1 MGKILR
7 RSYPMT
13 FRFFFPAA
21 FFLLLLLMSCAG
33 PPARMPAEEAP
44 QPLQQP
50 QVSDYVPK
58 KAYALGF
65 IPAWESALQ
74 SLRETNIPLTIQDR
88 DKGIIRTDYIKGAE
102 IRRLEKA
109 FSTRYKYNIFL
120 FRESEKRTVLNV
132 RCLYEIKEKSGQSF
146 GNANDLYPD
155 EVIVLEKELY
165 RILESTLSR
174 AEASRPLSQ
183 KAEEKEKAPAPQA
196 QSPTAS
202 WPVFPPEAVR
212 GKEPSSAPPAS
223 APAIP
228 EASKPRGTPPVSS
241 REAQTSPPPGKE
253 VAPGPPRPEQTAKA
267 VPPKTKIF
275 LVTKKNANLR
285 EKPSTQSKTI
295 LTLKPGRKVEKI
307 GESGNWVQIR
317 IWETTTGWV
326 LKDLL
331 QEAPP

>member
-1 MGKILR
+1 
-7 RSYPMT
+7 MT
-13 FRFFFPAA
+13 PRFLFPAA
-21 FFLLLLLMSCAG
+21 FFLLLLQMSCAG
-33 PPARMPAEEAP
+33 PSMRMPPEKAP
-44 QPLQQP
+44 QPLP
-50 QVSDYVPK
+50 SQVSDYVPK
-58 KAYALGF
+58 KVYDLGF
-65 IPAWESALQ
+65 SPAWEITLQ
-74 SLRETNIPLTIQDR
+74 SLRETNIPLTVQDR

-132 RCLYEIKEKSGQSF
+132 RCLYESKEKSGQSF

-165 RILESTLSR
+165 RIIESTLSR
-174 AEASRPLSQ
+174 AEALRPPAP
-183 KAEEKEKAPAPQA
+183 KAEEKEKAPA
-196 QSPTAS
+196 ST
-202 WPVFPPEAVR
+202 
-212 GKEPSSAPPAS
+212 
-223 APAIP
+223 PAIP
-228 EASKPRGTPPVSS
+228 QASNPKEMPPVSS
-241 REAQTSPPPGKE
+241 REAQASPPPTKE
-253 VAPGPPRPEQTAKA
+253 VTPIPHRPEQTAKA

-285 EKPSTQSKTI
+285 ERPSTQSKII

-307 GESGNWVQIR
+307 EESGNWVRVR
-317 IWETTTGWV
+317 IWETTTGWI

>member
-1 MGKILR
+1 MTLR
-7 RSYPMT
+7 
-13 FRFFFPAA
+13 FLFPAV
-21 FFLLLLLMSCAG
+21 FFLLLLPMSCAG

-44 QPLQQP
+44 RPLQP

-58 KAYALGF
+58 KAYDLGF

-120 FRESEKRTVLNV
+120 FREAERRTILNV

-165 RILESTLSR
+165 RIIESTLNR
-174 AEASRPLSQ
+174 AEASRPPGP

-196 QSPTAS
+196 PSPTAS
-202 WPVFPPEAVR
+202 WPVFPPETARV
-212 GKEPSSAPPAS
+212 KERSSPSPAS
-223 APAIP
+223 VPAIP
-228 EASKPRGTPPVSS
+228 EVSKPKEMPPVSS
-241 REAQTSPPPGKE
+241 REAQTSPPPAKE
-253 VAPGPPRPEQTAKA
+253 MTPISAKPERTAKP
-267 VPPKTKIF
+267 VTPQPKIF
-275 LVTKKNANLR
+275 LLTKKNANLR
-285 EKPSTQSKTI
+285 ERPSTQSKII

-317 IWETTTGWV
+317 IWETTTGWI

>member
-1 MGKILR
+1 
-7 RSYPMT
+7 MT
-13 FRFFFPAA
+13 PRFLFPAA
-21 FFLLLLLMSCAG
+21 LFLLLLQMSCAG
-33 PPARMPAEEAP
+33 PSMRMPAEEAP
-44 QPLQQP
+44 QSLPSQP
-50 QVSDYVPK
+50 PDYVPK
-58 KAYALGF
+58 KAYDLGF
-65 IPAWESALQ
+65 IPAWEGALQ
-74 SLRETNIPLTIQDR
+74 SLRETNIPLTTQER

-146 GNANDLYPD
+146 GNANDHYPD

-165 RILESTLSR
+165 RIIESTLSR

-183 KAEEKEKAPAPQA
+183 KVEEKEKAPAPQA
-196 QSPTAS
+196 PSPTAS
-202 WPVFPPEAVR
+202 WPVFPPETARV
-212 GKEPSSAPPAS
+212 KEPSSPPPAS

-228 EASKPRGTPPVSS
+228 EASKPKGTPPVSS
-241 REAQTSPPPGKE
+241 REAQTSPPPAKE
-253 VAPGPPRPEQTAKA
+253 VTPIAAQPERTAKA
-267 VPPKTKIF
+267 VTPQPKIF
-275 LVTKKNANLR
+275 LLTKKNANLR
-285 EKPSTQSKTI
+285 ERPSTQSKII

-307 GESGNWVQIR
+307 EESGNWVRVR
-317 IWETTTGWV
+317 IWETTTGWI

>member
-1 MGKILR
+1 
-7 RSYPMT
+7 MT
-13 FRFFFPAA
+13 PRFLFPAA
-21 FFLLLLLMSCAG
+21 FFLLLLQMSCAG
-33 PPARMPAEEAP
+33 PPMRMPPEKAP
-44 QPLQQP
+44 RPLQP

-58 KAYALGF
+58 KVYDLGF
-65 IPAWESALQ
+65 IPAWEITLQ
-74 SLRETNIPLTIQDR
+74 SLRETNIPLTTQDR

-165 RILESTLSR
+165 RIIESTLNR
-174 AEASRPLSQ
+174 AEASRPPGP
-183 KAEEKEKAPAPQA
+183 KAEEREKAPAPQA
-196 QSPTAS
+196 PSPTAS
-202 WPVFPPEAVR
+202 WPVFPPEAAR
-212 GKEPSSAPPAS
+212 GKEPSSPPPAS

-228 EASKPRGTPPVSS
+228 EVSKPKGTPPVSS
-241 REAQTSPPPGKE
+241 REAQASPPPAKE
-253 VAPGPPRPEQTAKA
+253 VTPILHRPEQTTKA
-267 VPPKTKIF
+267 VPPNTKIF

-285 EKPSTQSKTI
+285 ERPSTQSKII

-307 GESGNWVQIR
+307 EESGNWVQIR
-317 IWETTTGWV
+317 IWETTTGWI